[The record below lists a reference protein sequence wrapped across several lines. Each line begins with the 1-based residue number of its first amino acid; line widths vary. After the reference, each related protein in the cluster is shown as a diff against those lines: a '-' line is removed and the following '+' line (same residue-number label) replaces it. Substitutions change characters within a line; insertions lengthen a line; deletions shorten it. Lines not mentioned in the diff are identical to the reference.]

1 MELTVSRTSLSV
13 AVLILVVCGAEAM
26 NYLAFPRMGRSTR
39 TKRDLPRYFIM
50 PRKRELPTTFIVPRR
65 GYLAFP
71 RMGRSQGQSETAES
85 VANCC
90 GLGLKS
96 EFVVGQN
103 GKEELDVVCAAKAGC
118 CEGLREVV
126 DQSSTGSSYSFCVP
140 DSLFH
145 QDTSSTAEVIR
156 KFKVLM
162 RM

>member
-26 NYLAFPRMGRSTR
+26 NYLAFPRMGRS
-39 TKRDLPRYFIM
+39 
-50 PRKRELPTTFIVPRR
+50 

-145 QDTSSTAEVIR
+145 QDTKSSTAEVIR

>member
-26 NYLAFPRMGRSTR
+26 NYLAFPRMGRS
-39 TKRDLPRYFIM
+39 
-50 PRKRELPTTFIVPRR
+50 